1 MKNKSV
7 NTASFYYSLNMLKL
21 LQDMNL
27 VTEDEV
33 AKIKKQLKAAQII
46 LKSSRFSL
54 DLYRTSVYCCVA
66 ERQKSQKG
74 VIKDENNRNHG
85 REKRE

>member
-33 AKIKKQLKAAQII
+33 AKIKKSLSEHYGVTDIYGRLYLK
-46 LKSSRFSL
+46 K
-54 DLYRTSVYCCVA
+54 
-66 ERQKSQKG
+66 
-74 VIKDENNRNHG
+74 
-85 REKRE
+85 EKTK

>member
-33 AKIKKQLKAAQII
+33 AKIKKSLSEHYGVTDIYNIKRHLQCCADIEQE
-46 LKSSRFSL
+46 KSM
-54 DLYRTSVYCCVA
+54 C
-66 ERQKSQKG
+66 QKEQ
-74 VIKDENNRNHG
+74 
-85 REKRE
+85 RESHFNANYLLSGMR

>member
-33 AKIKKQLKAAQII
+33 AKIGLVPNFRILLWCRKAKI
-46 LKSSRFSL
+46 S
-54 DLYRTSVYCCVA
+54 
-66 ERQKSQKG
+66 ERSHQ
-74 VIKDENNRNHG
+74 R
-85 REKRE
+85 

>member
-27 VTEDEV
+27 LTEDEV
-33 AKIKKQLKAAQII
+33 AKIKK
-46 LKSSRFSL
+46 
-54 DLYRTSVYCCVA
+54 
-66 ERQKSQKG
+66 
-74 VIKDENNRNHG
+74 
-85 REKRE
+85 

>member
-33 AKIKKQLKAAQII
+33 AKIKKSLSEHYGVTDISEKFPILSGLVPNFRILLCCRKAKI
-46 LKSSRFSL
+46 S
-54 DLYRTSVYCCVA
+54 
-66 ERQKSQKG
+66 ERSHQ
-74 VIKDENNRNHG
+74 R
-85 REKRE
+85 

>member
-7 NTASFYYSLNMLKL
+7 NTASFYYSLNMLRL

-33 AKIKKQLKAAQII
+33 AKIKK
-46 LKSSRFSL
+46 SL
-54 DLYRTSVYCCVA
+54 SEHY
-66 ERQKSQKG
+66 G
-74 VIKDENNRNHG
+74 VTDIYYS
-85 REKRE
+85 

>member
-27 VTEDEV
+27 LTEDEV
-33 AKIKKQLKAAQII
+33 AKIKK
-46 LKSSRFSL
+46 SL
-54 DLYRTSVYCCVA
+54 SEHYGATDIYYS
-66 ERQKSQKG
+66 
-74 VIKDENNRNHG
+74 
-85 REKRE
+85 

>member
-33 AKIKKQLKAAQII
+33 AKIKK
-46 LKSSRFSL
+46 SL
-54 DLYRTSVYCCVA
+54 SEHYGVTMQSTKRMRVINDLRKCSALVSLPINTLSP
-66 ERQKSQKG
+66 
-74 VIKDENNRNHG
+74 IM
-85 REKRE
+85 

>member
-33 AKIKKQLKAAQII
+33 AKIKKSLSEHYGVTDMQTKRRMPDSKVTRTTAA
-46 LKSSRFSL
+46 
-54 DLYRTSVYCCVA
+54 
-66 ERQKSQKG
+66 G
-74 VIKDENNRNHG
+74 G
-85 REKRE
+85 G